1 MSTNQKTLASVGVW
15 EGDGPGRDDCMDN
28 IPKDMQAQH
37 TVIVKVT
44 EAPFVPVSVH
54 CQIHW
59 SPFYCSSL

>member
-15 EGDGPGRDDCMDN
+15 EGDGPGRDDYMDN
-28 IPKDMQAQH
+28 IAKHMQAQH
-37 TVIVKVT
+37 TVIVKVI
-44 EAPFVPVSVH
+44 EAPFISGFVH